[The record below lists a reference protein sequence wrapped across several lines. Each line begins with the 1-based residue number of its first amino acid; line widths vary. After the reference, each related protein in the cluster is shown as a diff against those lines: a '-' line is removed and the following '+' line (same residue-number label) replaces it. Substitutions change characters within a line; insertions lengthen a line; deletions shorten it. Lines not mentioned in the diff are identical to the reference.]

1 MKRGITLALLAALAL
16 ATSVFPANAI
26 ARQEIDPEDFSAV
39 ITNPYFPL
47 SLVGPKLFI
56 GEETDDEG
64 ETVETRLESRLLP
77 DSIVVDGVTVAVL
90 EERAYEDGEL
100 VEVALDYF
108 AQHPNGDVYYFGEHV
123 DNYVDGILDNHDGQW
138 LAGEGD
144 NKAGL
149 FMPAAPQTGVTL
161 ELEYAP
167 GIAEDMA
174 TILSLGETVDVPA
187 GHFVNCLKTRDFS
200 PLEPDVEE
208 FKWYCRDVGLT
219 REEGDG
225 AVLELVSIGGSTTP
239 LMDDE
244 DDEDEADGV
253 DDDYAIQPPSTGD
266 GGLR

>member
-16 ATSVFPANAI
+16 ATAVFPATAI
-26 ARQEIDPEDFSAV
+26 ARQEIDPEDFSAEL
-39 ITNPYFPL
+39 TNPYFPL
-47 SLVGPKLFI
+47 SLVGPKVFI

-77 DSIVVDGVTVAVL
+77 ETTVVDGVTVVIL

-100 VEVALDYF
+100 IEVAFDYF
-108 AQHPNGDVYYFGEHV
+108 AQNSDGDVYYFGERV
-123 DNYVDGILDNHDGQW
+123 DNYVDGVLDNHDGQW

-144 NKAGL
+144 NEAGL

-161 ELEYAP
+161 TLENAP

-174 TILSLGETVDVPA
+174 TVLSLSETVDVPA
-187 GHFVNCLKTRDFS
+187 GNYTNCLKTRDFT

-208 FKWYCRDVGLT
+208 FKWYCPNIGLT
-219 REEGDG
+219 KEEGDG
-225 AVLELVSIGGSTTP
+225 AVLELVSIEDSALP
-239 LMDDE
+239 AVNDE
-244 DDEDEADGV
+244 EADEEKDASAV
-253 DDDYAIQPPSTGD
+253 QPPSTGD